1 MAKVNFRVKKM
12 DSQQY
17 LIYDLTDDLVLDEDI
32 LEAAEEGQIK
42 GMISMGYLEG
52 EDGCSLCYDIT
63 DRNTLNEYF
72 EYDINK
78 KTILTILKNII
89 YTLVEL
95 RENAIPLN
103 YVILHK
109 GYIYIDIETLDLDF
123 ICIPIESNEKISV
136 DVAGF
141 VRGIISGLKY
151 NKDENGDYVVKILTF
166 INDKELFSIRGLSA
180 IIETMLIEMEG
191 KIDGDTT
198 SMEYDEDEI
207 IADYEELESYE
218 EVEEEPLVIDRETML
233 REAREHMLKEDIA
246 ENIFDEIKEDN
257 IENTFEELDYD
268 QMKEGLSN
276 ILEEVEESL
285 EEQETEEKQNEEINE
300 FLKKQQTIDETESQV
315 KHVVEDLEDLDAEYD
330 RAVIRKG
337 TGLKINRAQVIQ
349 NSTSDEVEEP
359 ESIELTGNLE
369 DEELVSNSILSQAI
383 QNTSVKPAPKP
394 MPYIIRVNT
403 DERIMINKQ
412 TFKIGKASIG
422 MDYRITGNSAISR
435 THATIYSK
443 DGVYFIKDNKS
454 TNHTYVNGIIVD
466 EAMDQMLT
474 HEAEIILGDEEF
486 IFKLR

>member
-1 MAKVNFRVKKM
+1 MAKVNFRVKNM

-17 LIYDLTDDLVLDEDI
+17 LIYDLTDDLVLDEEVLD
-32 LEAAEEGQIK
+32 AAEEGQIK
-42 GMISMGYLEG
+42 SMISMGYLEG

-72 EYDINK
+72 EYDIDK

-95 RENAIPLN
+95 RERAIPLN

-109 GYIYIDIETLDLDF
+109 GYIYIDIDTLDLDF

-151 NKDENGDYVVKILTF
+151 NKDENGDYIVKILTF
-166 INDKELFSIRGLSA
+166 INDKELFSVRGLLA
-180 IIETMLIEMEG
+180 MIEANLIDM
-191 KIDGDTT
+191 DGNVDNAL
-198 SMEYDEDEI
+198 SEEYDEDEI

-218 EVEEEPLVIDRETML
+218 EIEEEPVVIDRETML
-233 REAREHMLKEDIA
+233 KEARAHMS
-246 ENIFDEIKEDN
+246 KEDN
-257 IENTFEELDYD
+257 ISDSIENVEEDSLDDANESEEDIEEELIDVLGEIAD
-268 QMKEGLSN
+268 Q
-276 ILEEVEESL
+276 LEEIKKEIPEISEEYVE
-285 EEQETEEKQNEEINE
+285 
-300 FLKKQQTIDETESQV
+300 V
-315 KHVVEDLEDLDAEYD
+315 KARPSVENIEDLDAEYD
-330 RAVIRKG
+330 RVVIRKG

-349 NSTSDEVEEP
+349 NSTSDEDIELEEES

-369 DEELVSNSILSQAI
+369 DEEIVSNSILSQAI
-383 QNTSVKPAPKP
+383 SNAAVKATPKP
-394 MPYIIRVNT
+394 MPYVIRVNT
-403 DERIMINKQ
+403 EERIMINKQ

-435 THATIYSK
+435 AHATIYSK
-443 DGVYFIKDNKS
+443 EGVYFIKDNKS